1 VSQKALAGADTPE
14 TPVRVPLGQLLIQGG
29 FLTQVQLDD
38 ALYEGS
44 RTGER
49 LGEVVVRRGLATE
62 DDVAR
67 LLAEQWALDYVERS
81 SIWFD
86 ANALA
91 QMSREDAQRLEA
103 LPTRVEDGRVVVA
116 VAEPTEQRLGAL
128 RELLGEE
135 TVMIVVP
142 KSALDAGLRSDLL
155 RSRGQ
160 FGPSEELNVLEPD
173 AGVDQDAEAE
183 GEEWD
188 GDGGGGGDDGGDDGG
203 NDGGDDGDDQ
213 QLAAVTQLPVKKDEA
228 EDDSS
233 DESDAVSMLADEAK
247 AVAERLAAQAA
258 AVKAQQTELKV
269 RSEQYEAQIKELEDS
284 KKELEDSKKELE
296 DSKGELELQLLEKME
311 QLDRVRGQLTDLL
324 ASFD

>member
-1 VSQKALAGADTPE
+1 VSQKALAGADTTE
-14 TPVRVPLGQLLIQGG
+14 TPVRVPLGQLLIQAG

-67 LLAEQWALDYVERS
+67 LLAEQWGLDYVERS

-160 FGPSEELNVLEPD
+160 FGPSEELNVLESD
-173 AGVDQDAEAE
+173 TTVENDAEGE

-188 GDGGGGGDDGGDDGG
+188 GDGGGGDGGDGGGGDDGGDDG
-203 NDGGDDGDDQ
+203 DEPM
-213 QLAAVTQLPVKKDEA
+213 AAVTKLPVKKGSAPKSSDDTA
-228 EDDSS
+228 EDD
-233 DESDAVSMLADEAK
+233 AVAALADEAN
-247 AVAERLAAQAA
+247 AIAERLAAQAA
-258 AVKAQQTELKV
+258 AVKAQQSEMKV
-269 RSEQYEAQIKELEDS
+269 RSAEYETRIQALEDS
-284 KKELEDSKKELE
+284 KTELEVQ
-296 DSKGELELQLLEKME
+296 LQEKTE

-324 ASFD
+324 ASF

>member
-1 VSQKALAGADTPE
+1 LAGDTPE
-14 TPVRVPLGQLLIQGG
+14 TPVRVPLGQLLIQAG

-160 FGPSEELNVLEPD
+160 FGPSEELNILEPD
-173 AGVDQDAEAE
+173 TNVETDAEAE

-188 GDGGGGGDDGGDDGG
+188 GDGGGGGGDDGGDGGDDGGDDG
-203 NDGGDDGDDQ
+203 DEPM
-213 QLAAVTQLPVKKDEA
+213 AAVTKLPVKKGSA
-228 EDDSS
+228 GKKSS
-233 DESDAVSMLADEAK
+233 DDVDSDDAVSALADEAN
-247 AVAERLAAQAA
+247 AIAARLAAQAA
-258 AVKAQQTELKV
+258 AV
-269 RSEQYEAQIKELEDS
+269 
-284 KKELEDSKKELE
+284 
-296 DSKGELELQLLEKME
+296 
-311 QLDRVRGQLTDLL
+311 
-324 ASFD
+324 

>member
-1 VSQKALAGADTPE
+1 
-14 TPVRVPLGQLLIQGG
+14 
-29 FLTQVQLDD
+29 
-38 ALYEGS
+38 
-44 RTGER
+44 
-49 LGEVVVRRGLATE
+49 VVRRGLATE

-67 LLAEQWALDYVERS
+67 LLAEQWGLDYVERS

-160 FGPSEELNVLEPD
+160 FGPSEELNVLESD
-173 AGVDQDAEAE
+173 ASVESDAE
-183 GEEWD
+183 GEGDEWD
-188 GDGGGGGDDGGDDGG
+188 GDGGGGGDDGDDGDG
-203 NDGGDDGDDQ
+203 GDGGDDVEEPM
-213 QLAAVTQLPVKKDEA
+213 AAVTKLPVKKGTGDTGP
-228 EDDSS
+228 EDDTS
-233 DESDAVSMLADEAK
+233 DDAVAALAQEAN
-247 AVAERLAAQAA
+247 AIAERLAAQAA
-258 AVKAQQTELKV
+258 AVKAQQSEMKV
-269 RSEQYEAQIKELEDS
+269 RSEQYEAQIQALEDAKTELEVQL
-284 KKELEDSKKELE
+284 KEKT
-296 DSKGELELQLLEKME
+296 E
-311 QLDRVRGQLTDLL
+311 QLDRVRGQLGDLL

>member
-1 VSQKALAGADTPE
+1 MSQKALAGADSPE
-14 TPVRVPLGQLLIQGG
+14 TPVRVPLGQLLIQAG

-67 LLAEQWALDYVERS
+67 LLAEQWGLDYVERS

-160 FGPSEELNVLEPD
+160 FGPSEELNVLESD
-173 AGVDQDAEAE
+173 TTVENDAEGE

-188 GDGGGGGDDGGDDGG
+188 GDGGGGDDGDGGGGDDGGDDG
-203 NDGGDDGDDQ
+203 DEPM
-213 QLAAVTQLPVKKDEA
+213 AAVTKLPVKKGSAPKPSDDTA
-228 EDDSS
+228 EDD
-233 DESDAVSMLADEAK
+233 AVAALADEAN
-247 AVAERLAAQAA
+247 AIAERLAAQAA
-258 AVKAQQTELKV
+258 AVKAQQSEMKV
-269 RSEQYEAQIKELEDS
+269 RSAEYETQIQSLEDS
-284 KKELEDSKKELE
+284 KTELEVQ
-296 DSKGELELQLLEKME
+296 LQEKTE

-324 ASFD
+324 ASF

>member
-1 VSQKALAGADTPE
+1 MATAEDERVSQKALAGADSPE

-67 LLAEQWALDYVERS
+67 LLAEQWGLDYVERS

-91 QMSREDAQRLEA
+91 RLSREDAQRLEA

-160 FGPSEELNVLEPD
+160 FGPSEELNILEPD
-173 AGVDQDAEAE
+173 ANLEHEEETE
-183 GEEWD
+183 GEEEW
-188 GDGGGGGDDGGDDGG
+188 DGGGGGDDGGDDG
-203 NDGGDDGDDQ
+203 DDGE
-213 QLAAVTQLPVKKDEA
+213 LAAVTKLPVQRDDADDDYDDGSDEG
-228 EDDSS
+228 S
-233 DESDAVSMLADEAK
+233 ESDAVAMLADQAK
-247 AVAERLAAQAA
+247 AVAKRLAAQAA
-258 AVKAQQTELKV
+258 AVKAQKTELRV
-269 RSEQYEAQIKELEDS
+269 RSEQYEARIQELEHS
-284 KKELEDSKKELE
+284 H
-296 DSKGELELQLLEKME
+296 GELELQLQEKSE
-311 QLDRVRGQLTDLL
+311 QLDRVRGQLGDLL
-324 ASFD
+324 ASFE

>member
-1 VSQKALAGADTPE
+1 MSQKALAGADSPE
-14 TPVRVPLGQLLIQGG
+14 TPVRVPLGQLLIQAG

-160 FGPSEELNVLEPD
+160 FGPSEELNILESD
-173 AGVDQDAEAE
+173 ASLETGRRGRRRRV
-183 GEEWD
+183 G
-188 GDGGGGGDDGGDDGG
+188 GDGGGGGGGTMRRRRATAATRRRADGRG
-203 NDGGDDGDDQ
+203 
-213 QLAAVTQLPVKKDEA
+213 DEA
-228 EDDSS
+228 AGE
-233 DESDAVSMLADEAK
+233 EGLRRRRRRRGRRI
-247 AVAERLAAQAA
+247 RLRRGRHAR
-258 AVKAQQTELKV
+258 
-269 RSEQYEAQIKELEDS
+269 RSRRRRLRSGSPRRPQP
-284 KKELEDSKKELE
+284 
-296 DSKGELELQLLEKME
+296 
-311 QLDRVRGQLTDLL
+311 
-324 ASFD
+324 

>member
-1 VSQKALAGADTPE
+1 MATVEEERVTQEALAGAE
-14 TPVRVPLGQLLIQGG
+14 TPARIPLGQLLIQAG

-173 AGVDQDAEAE
+173 ANVENDAE
-183 GEEWD
+183 GEGER
-188 GDGGGGGDDGGDDGG
+188 GEGGGGGGDEGGGG
-203 NDGGDDGDDQ
+203 EGGEGGGEGGDDGDEPM
-213 QLAAVTQLPVKKDEA
+213 AAVTKLPVKK
-228 EDDSS
+228 
-233 DESDAVSMLADEAK
+233 
-247 AVAERLAAQAA
+247 
-258 AVKAQQTELKV
+258 
-269 RSEQYEAQIKELEDS
+269 
-284 KKELEDSKKELE
+284 
-296 DSKGELELQLLEKME
+296 G
-311 QLDRVRGQLTDLL
+311 
-324 ASFD
+324 

>member
-1 VSQKALAGADTPE
+1 MSQKALAGADTTE
-14 TPVRVPLGQLLIQGG
+14 TPVRVPLGQLLIQAG

-67 LLAEQWALDYVERS
+67 LLAEQWGLDYVERS

-160 FGPSEELNVLEPD
+160 FGPSEELNVLESD
-173 AGVDQDAEAE
+173 TTVENDAEGE

-188 GDGGGGGDDGGDDGG
+188 GDGGGGDDGDGGGGDDGGDDG
-203 NDGGDDGDDQ
+203 DDGDEPM
-213 QLAAVTQLPVKKDEA
+213 AAVTKLPVKKGSAPKSSDDTA
-228 EDDSS
+228 EDD
-233 DESDAVSMLADEAK
+233 AVAALADEAN
-247 AVAERLAAQAA
+247 AIAERLAAQAA
-258 AVKAQQTELKV
+258 AVKAQQSEMKV
-269 RSEQYEAQIKELEDS
+269 RSAEYESRIQALEDS
-284 KKELEDSKKELE
+284 KTELEVQ
-296 DSKGELELQLLEKME
+296 LQEKTE

-324 ASFD
+324 ASF

>member
-1 VSQKALAGADTPE
+1 MATVEEERVTQEALAGAE
-14 TPVRVPLGQLLIQGG
+14 TPARIPLGQLLIQAG

-173 AGVDQDAEAE
+173 ANVENDAEGE

-188 GDGGGGGDDGGDDGG
+188 GGGGGGDDGDGG
-203 NDGGDDGDDQ
+203 DGGDDGGGGGGGEEGAGGEGGEEGGEGGDEGEEPM
-213 QLAAVTQLPVKKDEA
+213 AAVTKLPVKKGSADKA
-228 EDDSS
+228 SADD
-233 DESDAVSMLADEAK
+233 D
-247 AVAERLAAQAA
+247 
-258 AVKAQQTELKV
+258 
-269 RSEQYEAQIKELEDS
+269 
-284 KKELEDSKKELE
+284 
-296 DSKGELELQLLEKME
+296 
-311 QLDRVRGQLTDLL
+311 
-324 ASFD
+324 

>member
-14 TPVRVPLGQLLIQGG
+14 TPVRVPLGQLLIQAG

-67 LLAEQWALDYVERS
+67 LLAEQWTLDYVDRS

-91 QMSREDAQRLEA
+91 RLSREDAQRLEA

-116 VAEPTEQRLGAL
+116 VAEPTEQRLGSL

-160 FGPSEELNVLEPD
+160 FGPSEELNILEPD
-173 AGVDQDAEAE
+173 AGVETAAEAE

-188 GDGGGGGDDGGDDGG
+188 GEGGGGGGGDDGGDDG
-203 NDGGDDGDDQ
+203 DGDGDGEEPM
-213 QLAAVTQLPVKKDEA
+213 AAVTKLPVKKGADA
-228 EDDSS
+228 DPDDGS
-233 DESDAVSMLADEAK
+233 DADAVSLLADEAQ
-247 AVAERLAAQAA
+247 AVADRLAAQAA
-258 AVKAQQTELKV
+258 AVRAQQSELKV
-269 RSEQYEAQIKELEDS
+269 RSEKFEAQVQALEDS
-284 KKELEDSKKELE
+284 KTELEV
-296 DSKGELELQLLEKME
+296 QLLERTE
-311 QLDRVRGQLTDLL
+311 QLDRIRGQLTDLL

>member
-1 VSQKALAGADTPE
+1 
-14 TPVRVPLGQLLIQGG
+14 LGQLLIQGG

-91 QMSREDAQRLEA
+91 RLSREDAQRLEA

-155 RSRGQ
+155 RSKGQ
-160 FGPSEELNVLEPD
+160 FGPSEELNILEPD
-173 AGVDQDAEAE
+173 ASLEQDAEAE

-188 GDGGGGGDDGGDDGG
+188 GDGGGGGGGDDGGDDG
-203 NDGGDDGDDQ
+203 DGDEPM
-213 QLAAVTQLPVKKDEA
+213 AAVTKLPVKKGGDKA
-228 EDDSS
+228 SS
-233 DESDAVSMLADEAK
+233 DGADDDAVAALADEAN
-247 AVAERLAAQAA
+247 AIAERLAAQAA
-258 AVKAQQTELKV
+258 AVKAQQSEMKV
-269 RSEQYEAQIKELEDS
+269 RSEQYEAQIQALEDS
-284 KKELEDSKKELE
+284 KTELEV
-296 DSKGELELQLLEKME
+296 QLLEKTE

-324 ASFD
+324 ASFE

>member
-1 VSQKALAGADTPE
+1 MSQKALAGADTTE
-14 TPVRVPLGQLLIQGG
+14 TPVRVPLGQLLIQAG

-67 LLAEQWALDYVERS
+67 LLAEQWGLDYVERS

-160 FGPSEELNVLEPD
+160 FGPSEELNVLESD
-173 AGVDQDAEAE
+173 TTVENDAEGE

-188 GDGGGGGDDGGDDGG
+188 GDGG
-203 NDGGDDGDDQ
+203 
-213 QLAAVTQLPVKKDEA
+213 A
-228 EDDSS
+228 
-233 DESDAVSMLADEAK
+233 
-247 AVAERLAAQAA
+247 R
-258 AVKAQQTELKV
+258 
-269 RSEQYEAQIKELEDS
+269 R
-284 KKELEDSKKELE
+284 
-296 DSKGELELQLLEKME
+296 
-311 QLDRVRGQLTDLL
+311 
-324 ASFD
+324 

>member
-1 VSQKALAGADTPE
+1 MSQKALAGADTTE
-14 TPVRVPLGQLLIQGG
+14 TPVRVPLGQLLIQAG

-67 LLAEQWALDYVERS
+67 LLAEQWGLDYVERS

-155 RSRGQ
+155 RSKGQ
-160 FGPSEELNVLEPD
+160 FGPSEELNVLESD
-173 AGVDQDAEAE
+173 TNVENDAE
-183 GEEWD
+183 GEGDEWD
-188 GDGGGGGDDGGDDGG
+188 GDGGGGGDDGDGG
-203 NDGGDDGDDQ
+203 DDGGDDGDEPM
-213 QLAAVTQLPVKKDEA
+213 AAVTKLPVKKGTADKTV
-228 EDDSS
+228 DIDS
-233 DESDAVSMLADEAK
+233 DDAVAALADEAN
-247 AVAERLAAQAA
+247 AIAERLAAQAA
-258 AVKAQQTELKV
+258 AVKAQQSEMKV
-269 RSEQYEAQIKELEDS
+269 RSEQYETQIQALEDS
-284 KKELEDSKKELE
+284 KTELEVQ
-296 DSKGELELQLLEKME
+296 LQQKTE
-311 QLDRVRGQLTDLL
+311 QLDRVRGQLTELL
-324 ASFD
+324 ASFE

>member
-1 VSQKALAGADTPE
+1 VSQKALAGADTTE
-14 TPVRVPLGQLLIQGG
+14 TPVRVPLGQLLIQAG

-49 LGEVVVRRGLATE
+49 LGEVVVRSGLATE
-62 DDVAR
+62 EEVAR
-67 LLAEQWALDYVERS
+67 LLAEQWGLDYVERS

-160 FGPSEELNVLEPD
+160 FGPSEELNVLESD
-173 AGVDQDAEAE
+173 TTVENDAEGE

-188 GDGGGGGDDGGDDGG
+188 GDGGGGDGGDGGGGDDGGDDG
-203 NDGGDDGDDQ
+203 DEPM
-213 QLAAVTQLPVKKDEA
+213 AAVTKLPVKKGSAPKSSDDTA
-228 EDDSS
+228 EDD
-233 DESDAVSMLADEAK
+233 AVAALADEAN
-247 AVAERLAAQAA
+247 AIAERLAAQAA
-258 AVKAQQTELKV
+258 AVKAQQSEMKV
-269 RSEQYEAQIKELEDS
+269 RSAEYETRIQALEDS
-284 KKELEDSKKELE
+284 KTELEVQ
-296 DSKGELELQLLEKME
+296 LQEKTE

-324 ASFD
+324 ASF

>member
-1 VSQKALAGADTPE
+1 MATVEDERVSQEALAGVHDPA
-14 TPVRVPLGQLLIQGG
+14 RVPLGQLLIQGG
-29 FLTQVQLDD
+29 FLPHAQLDD

-160 FGPSEELNVLEPD
+160 FGPSEELNILESD
-173 AGVDQDAEAE
+173 ANVENDAEGE

-188 GDGGGGGDDGGDDGG
+188 GGGGGGGDGGGGGEGGGGGD
-203 NDGGDDGDDQ
+203 GDEGEEPM
-213 QLAAVTQLPVKKDEA
+213 AAVTKLPVKKGTA
-228 EDDSS
+228 GKASVDD
-233 DESDAVSMLADEAK
+233 D
-247 AVAERLAAQAA
+247 
-258 AVKAQQTELKV
+258 
-269 RSEQYEAQIKELEDS
+269 
-284 KKELEDSKKELE
+284 
-296 DSKGELELQLLEKME
+296 
-311 QLDRVRGQLTDLL
+311 
-324 ASFD
+324 

>member
-14 TPVRVPLGQLLIQGG
+14 TPVRVPLGQLLIQAG

-160 FGPSEELNVLEPD
+160 FGPSEELNILESD
-173 AGVDQDAEAE
+173 ATVENDAE
-183 GEEWD
+183 GEGEEFDGD
-188 GDGGGGGDDGGDDGG
+188 GDGGGGDGGDDGGDDG
-203 NDGGDDGDDQ
+203 DDGDEPM
-213 QLAAVTQLPVKKDEA
+213 AAVTKLPVKKGA
-228 EDDSS
+228 EK
-233 DESDAVSMLADEAK
+233 ESMDATDDAVAMLADEAN
-247 AVAERLAAQAA
+247 AIAERLAAQAA
-258 AVKAQQTELKV
+258 AVKAQQSDMKM
-269 RSEQYEAQIKELEDS
+269 RSEQYEVQIQSLEDS
-284 KKELEDSKKELE
+284 KVELEVQ
-296 DSKGELELQLLEKME
+296 LQEKTE

>member
-1 VSQKALAGADTPE
+1 MSQKALAGADTTE
-14 TPVRVPLGQLLIQGG
+14 TPVRVPLGQLLIQAG

-67 LLAEQWALDYVERS
+67 LLAEQWGLDYVERS

-160 FGPSEELNVLEPD
+160 FGPSEELNVLESD
-173 AGVDQDAEAE
+173 TTVENDAEGE

-188 GDGGGGGDDGGDDGG
+188 GDGGGGDGGDGGGGDDGGDDG
-203 NDGGDDGDDQ
+203 DEPM
-213 QLAAVTQLPVKKDEA
+213 AAVTKLPVKKGSAPKSSDDTA
-228 EDDSS
+228 EDD
-233 DESDAVSMLADEAK
+233 AVAALADEAN
-247 AVAERLAAQAA
+247 AIAERLAAQAA
-258 AVKAQQTELKV
+258 AVKAQQSEMKV
-269 RSEQYEAQIKELEDS
+269 RSAEYETRIQALEDS
-284 KKELEDSKKELE
+284 KTELEVQ
-296 DSKGELELQLLEKME
+296 LQEKTE

-324 ASFD
+324 ASF

>member
-1 VSQKALAGADTPE
+1 VSQKALAGADTTE
-14 TPVRVPLGQLLIQGG
+14 TPVRVPLGQLLIQAG

-67 LLAEQWALDYVERS
+67 LLAEQWGLDYVERS

-160 FGPSEELNVLEPD
+160 FGPSEELNVLESD
-173 AGVDQDAEAE
+173 ATVENDAEGE

-188 GDGGGGGDDGGDDGG
+188 GDGGGGDGGGGDDGGDGGDDGGDDG
-203 NDGGDDGDDQ
+203 DEPM
-213 QLAAVTQLPVKKDEA
+213 AAVTKLPVKKGPVPKPS
-228 EDDSS
+228 DDTTG
-233 DESDAVSMLADEAK
+233 DDAVAALADEAN
-247 AVAERLAAQAA
+247 AIAERLAAQAA
-258 AVKAQQTELKV
+258 AVKAQQSEMKV
-269 RSEQYEAQIKELEDS
+269 RSAEYESQIQALEDS
-284 KKELEDSKKELE
+284 KTELEVQ
-296 DSKGELELQLLEKME
+296 LQEKAE

-324 ASFD
+324 ASL

>member
-1 VSQKALAGADTPE
+1 VSQKALAGADTTE
-14 TPVRVPLGQLLIQGG
+14 TPVRVPLGQLLIQAG

-67 LLAEQWALDYVERS
+67 LLAEQWGLDYVERS

-91 QMSREDAQRLEA
+91 QVSREDAQRLEA

-155 RSRGQ
+155 RSKGQ
-160 FGPSEELNVLEPD
+160 FGPSEELNILEPD
-173 AGVDQDAEAE
+173 ANVENDTEAE

-188 GDGGGGGDDGGDDGG
+188 GDGGGGGDGGDGGDDGG
-203 NDGGDDGDDQ
+203 DDGDEPM
-213 QLAAVTQLPVKKDEA
+213 AAVTKLPVKKGSVGKKP
-228 EDDSS
+228 DDVDS
-233 DESDAVSMLADEAK
+233 DDAVSALADEAN
-247 AVAERLAAQAA
+247 AIAERLAAQAA
-258 AVKAQQTELKV
+258 AVKAQQSEMKV
-269 RSEQYEAQIKELEDS
+269 RSAEYETQIQSLEDS
-284 KKELEDSKKELE
+284 KTELEVQ
-296 DSKGELELQLLEKME
+296 LQQKTE
-311 QLDRVRGQLTDLL
+311 QLDRVRGQLTELL